1 MMMTACDLNGTT
13 KPWEIQKEVRSVF
26 FPSKNSLYSNLVN
39 DSIAYTV
46 LHCTALVISQNDGR
60 WQCRGD
66 KKGWLISSA
75 QLAILFHPFSLIT
88 GMNSSEIR
96 PSLASLGSIFP
107 ACEFKGLR
115 NIVALVWSPLSEVTI
130 IYQARYNCQ
139 NNSLSSVNNW
149 ETLRI
154 GSVEL
159 QPMTSPC
166 GAMLHR
172 RWLENENISEKR
184 VLFLICKTWLL
195 SI

>member
-75 QLAILFHPFSLIT
+75 QSAILFHPFSLIT

-107 ACEFKGLR
+107 ACERITKYCCLSM
-115 NIVALVWSPLSEVTI
+115 IALSEVTI

-149 ETLRI
+149 EILRI

-172 RWLENENISEKR
+172 LWLENENISEKR
-184 VLFLICKTWLL
+184 GLFLIYKTWLL